1 MKAVELDDGYL
12 ESTQDLL
19 TETLHHRKL
28 CGEGE
33 FDVKGFIR
41 VLQDIGFQ
49 GPWGVEVL
57 SAELRML
64 PMDEMIT
71 RAYNTTIAQ
80 FQQESEP
87 VT

>member
-1 MKAVELDDGYL
+1 MRRIT
-12 ESTQDLL
+12 S
-19 TETLHHRKL
+19 
-28 CGEGE
+28 
-33 FDVKGFIR
+33 
-41 VLQDIGFQ
+41 FQ

-57 SAELRML
+57 SIELRQL

-80 FQQESEP
+80 FQKESEP